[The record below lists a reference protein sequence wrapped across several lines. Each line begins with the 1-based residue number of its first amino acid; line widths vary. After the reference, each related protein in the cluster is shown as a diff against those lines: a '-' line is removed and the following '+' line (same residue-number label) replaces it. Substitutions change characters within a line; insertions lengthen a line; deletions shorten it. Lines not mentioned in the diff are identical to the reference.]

1 MPNADIDPAFLPTG
15 ATRVGPNGP
24 AAVQVNPL
32 GANVQLLEVRVLAG
46 VNPWSVLAKK
56 LEVALLVGST

>member
-1 MPNADIDPAFLPTG
+1 MPNADIFGEFLPTA

-24 AAVQVNPL
+24 AARQVNPFA
-32 GANVQLLEVRVLAG
+32 ANVQLLEVRVLEG
-46 VNPWSVLAKK
+46 VNPWLVLAKK